1 MDSREHPSNHSAAQD
16 QLLEHEYDGIREY
29 DNPIPGWWHWLF
41 VFTIVFSVVYFMYY
55 HIGTISSTIHDDWQA
70 QQVAEFQRIFGTLG
84 ELQPDQATILRMMKN
99 PQMMAVA
106 QGIFVGNCAACHGRD
121 GGGITGP
128 NLTDDNYKNIRTIED
143 LYTVITKG
151 AANGAMPAW
160 EQRLL
165 PNERIILASYVA
177 SLRGTTPANPRPV
190 EGSRIDAWPEIAE

>member
-1 MDSREHPSNHSAAQD
+1 MDSREHSSNRNAAQD

-41 VFTIVFSVVYFMYY
+41 VLSIVFSVVYFMYY